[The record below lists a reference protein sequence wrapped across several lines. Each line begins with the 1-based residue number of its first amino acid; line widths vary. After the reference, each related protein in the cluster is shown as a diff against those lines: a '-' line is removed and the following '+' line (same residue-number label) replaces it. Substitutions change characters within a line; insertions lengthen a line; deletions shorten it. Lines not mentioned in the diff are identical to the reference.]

1 MKRMT
6 CFVMALALVLG
17 LAQCKKEQP
26 ETPQNEGNSVM
37 ITLNVNGD
45 ASTGSANNGTRVDV
59 NTTTGEISFK
69 DGDKIEVA
77 SNDLHVGTL
86 NYNNDGTF
94 SGYIENATYDKPLYF
109 YFFGNDTPQ
118 YFDEGSGMKGCTV
131 YIGEQTGDLPV
142 ISMGPSINPETG
154 AIVNFEENGV
164 RSFSARLH
172 NKCSLMKFN
181 VDTPS
186 TDFIF
191 IEGMNNFVT
200 VNFSEAADD
209 EKDNGFS
216 YSQVYDG
223 KIKMKQNGSGT
234 NGTKTY
240 WAIVLPQP
248 SVAAR
253 DAYTEDGRYIGTRPA
268 IEGGI
273 GSNQYFS
280 AGVDITMAPFNPI
293 NIPLTFEAKAAGT
306 TVTLNRVGNAPSV
319 SLQTSRDGITWSTYS
334 IGSPITLDSVGDKV
348 MFCGTNAQYATS
360 PSDYHNFSIIDSC
373 YVYGNI
379 MSLINATDYATTTSL
394 GNSEDNQYTFAC
406 LFQDCEGLY
415 THTVKTLKL
424 PATEL
429 TDYCYSQMFYGCTHL
444 TVATELP
451 TGDDDNGDL
460 KEGCY
465 QSMFQGCTGLKESPV
480 LPAATLVQSC
490 YASMFSGCTR
500 LSRVTCLATS
510 GINCL
515 GSTSSWMSSA
525 GENVT
530 GTKTFAKA
538 TGANVSTSSTGSD
551 DTWPK
556 SFNGIPSGWTS
567 EDY

>member
-1 MKRMT
+1 MKRT
-6 CFVMALALVLG
+6 TYFVMALALVLG

-37 ITLNVNGD
+37 ITLNVNGN

-59 NTTTGEISFK
+59 NTATGEISFK

-77 SNDLHVGTL
+77 SHDLHVGTL
-86 NYNNDGTF
+86 TYNNRTF
-94 SGYIENATYDKPLYF
+94 SGSITNATYDEPLYF
-109 YFFGNDTPQ
+109 YFFGNVTPQ
-118 YFDEGSGMKGCTV
+118 YFGGGKSNCSV

-154 AIVNFEENGV
+154 AIVNFEEHGV

-181 VDTPS
+181 VTVDAE
-186 TDFIF
+186 DLIF

-200 VNFSEAADD
+200 VKFDRSGNND
-209 EKDNGFS
+209 GFS

-223 KIKMKQNGSGT
+223 KIKMKQNGSDT
-234 NGTKTY
+234 DGTKTY

-280 AGVDITMAPFNPI
+280 AGVNITMAPFDPI

-319 SLQTSRDGITWSTYS
+319 SLQTSRDGNTWSTYS

-394 GNSEDNQYTFAC
+394 GNSEYALAC
-406 LFQDCEGLY
+406 LFQGCTGLY
-415 THTVKTLKL
+415 THTVKALAL

-429 TDYCYSQMFYGCTHL
+429 TEYCYSQMFSGCTHL
-444 TVATELP
+444 TVAPELP
-451 TGDDDNGDL
+451 ADDLSEHCYEAMFSGCRSLTASPDL
-460 KEGCY
+460 Y
-465 QSMFQGCTGLKESPV
+465 
-480 LPAATLVQSC
+480 AATLVQSC
-490 YASMFSGCTR
+490 YASMFSDCSS
-500 LSRVTCLATS
+500 LSHVTCYATS
-510 GINCL
+510 GIITGYMYGQPLYANTTNWL
-515 GSTSSWMSSA
+515 SGVATSGTFDMSA
-525 GENVT
+525 IFDEET
-530 GTKTFAKA
+530 GYC
-538 TGANVSTSSTGSD
+538 D
-551 DTWPK
+551 WPRGD
-556 SFNGIPSGWTS
+556 NGIPKRWSIGH
-567 EDY
+567 